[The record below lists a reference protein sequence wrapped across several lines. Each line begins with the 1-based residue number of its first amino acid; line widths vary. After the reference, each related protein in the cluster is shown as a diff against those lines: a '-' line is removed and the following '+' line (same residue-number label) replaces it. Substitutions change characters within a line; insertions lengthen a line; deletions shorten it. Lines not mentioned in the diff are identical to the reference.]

1 MQLSST
7 PPPPVAGAA
16 PAPFTSHTLLPPE
29 MQVTRVGKGTVQSEI
44 DRSIRVL
51 LEGDGPASKRQIV
64 PDSKG
69 AAELMASEHGPKFEQ
84 AIRAFVSV
92 ADAHEGKENLKSIT
106 FVPDEHSS
114 KGVSVLNRVDSL
126 ARAGMDIGRM
136 LDPTEYRVGLIRKQ
150 FPQYSRAQIRA
161 ELRRGAAAEG
171 VKMLTQGEAQTIAF
185 AGAWNGDGHI
195 VMTPDVSREMLATL
209 GLYRIQPGDSA
220 QQLPRPV
227 RDDKARWTWHAAIHE
242 SHHSITPMGERGPE
256 WESVMEE
263 SVPEVLTPSTIDPT
277 MRKAGADAKLAARPA
292 RDTKHEAVDWP
303 AWNRDHLPK
312 PAKSDMDTA
321 EGRYTDGPELVRQL
335 LRMAGI
341 DRRTVAGK
349 ATALDL
355 LQGEDSSHVPS
366 RIAAAIAAKHG
377 LDDAKTDQLVQLIQQ
392 AALGG
397 TSIGDISKLVNGTEA
412 GDAGSSS

>member
-1 MQLSST
+1 
-7 PPPPVAGAA
+7 
-16 PAPFTSHTLLPPE
+16 
-29 MQVTRVGKGTVQSEI
+29 MQVARIGKGSVASEV

-51 LEGDGPASKRQIV
+51 LEGDGPASTRAIV

-69 AAELMASEHGPKFEQ
+69 AADLMASEHGPKFEQ

-92 ADAHEGKENLKSIT
+92 ADAHQGKENLKSIT
-106 FVPDEHSS
+106 VVPDEHSS
-114 KGVSVLNRVDSL
+114 KGVSVLNRIDSL
-126 ARAGMDIGRM
+126 ARAGLDVDAM
-136 LDPTEYRVGLIRKQ
+136 LDPTEYRVGKIRKEY
-150 FPQYSRAQIRA
+150 PQYSRAQIRQ

-220 QQLPRPV
+220 TKLPPV
-227 RDDKARWTWHAAIHE
+227 ARDDRARWTWHAAIHE
-242 SHHSITPMGERGPE
+242 SHHSITPMQGRGEE

-292 RDTKHEAVDWP
+292 RDTRHEAVDWP
-303 AWNRDHLPK
+303 AWNRDHLPR
-312 PAKSDMDTA
+312 PAKQDMDTA

-335 LRMAGI
+335 LRLAGI
-341 DRRTVAGK
+341 DRRTTEGK
-349 ATALDL
+349 ASALEI
-355 LQGEDSSHVPS
+355 LQGDVAKMVPT
-366 RIAAAIAAKHG
+366 RIAGAIAAKHG
-377 LDDAKTDQLVQLIQQ
+377 LDAAKTDQLVDLIRK
-392 AALGG
+392 A
-397 TSIGDISKLVNGTEA
+397 SIGD
-412 GDAGSSS
+412 GSIHDVERLIGS